1 MKPRVRFAPSP
12 TGALHIG
19 GARTAL
25 FNWLFA
31 RHHGGVFV
39 LRVEDTDLERS
50 TKEFEK
56 SILDGMRWLGM
67 DWDEGPYYQ
76 TQRMGLYREHA
87 ERLLREGK
95 AYRCTCTPEE
105 LEAKRREAMS
115 AGRKPKYDGTC
126 RNGPKRPERPSV
138 VRFRSPDSG
147 TTTFHDI
154 CRGEVT
160 WDNAEMDDLIIAR
173 SDGSPT
179 YNFTVVVDDVT
190 MRITHVIRG
199 DDHINNTPRQ
209 VLLYEALGYPV
220 PEFAHLPMIHG
231 QDRKKL
237 SKRHG
242 ATSVIEYE
250 RMGYLPEAMVNY
262 LARLGWAH
270 GDQEIFARDEL
281 IDKFDLSV
289 VGSSPS
295 VFDFEKPGWVNAQHL
310 AKRSD
315 AETAEM
321 AIPFWKELGVEA
333 TDMEYAAAAIATVRV
348 RGDTLKKLAEASAF
362 YFRES
367 IDIDPKAAEKW
378 LAAAGIERLSKL
390 RSLIEGMDEIN
401 EAALADAFG
410 GMTKQMA
417 IKMTELAQPVRVAM
431 TGGTASPGIY
441 EVLAVLGKKRVLSRL
456 DAAMRKGTNDV
467 HS

>member
-1 MKPRVRFAPSP
+1 M
-12 TGALHIG
+12 
-19 GARTAL
+19 

-50 TKEFEK
+50 TKEFEN
-56 SILDGMRWLGM
+56 SILEGMKWLGM

-76 TQRMGLYREHA
+76 TQRMDLYREHVQK
-87 ERLLREGK
+87 LLDEGK
-95 AYRCTCTPEE
+95 AYRCTCSPEE
-105 LEAKRREAMS
+105 LEKKRSEAM
-115 AGRKPKYDGTC
+115 ADGRKPKYDGTC
-126 RNGPKRPERPSV
+126 REGPKHPDRPAV
-138 VRFRSPDSG
+138 VRFRCPDSG
-147 TTTFHDI
+147 TTVFHDI
-154 CRGEVT
+154 CRGTVT

-190 MRITHVIRG
+190 MGITHVIRG

-209 VLLYEALGYPV
+209 VQLYGALGYPV

-231 QDRKKL
+231 QDKKKL

-250 RMGYLPEAMVNY
+250 KMGYLPDAMVNY

-270 GDQEIFARDEL
+270 GDQEIFTREEL
-281 IDKFDLSV
+281 VEKFDLSV

-295 VFDFEKPGWVNAQHL
+295 VFDFEKLGWVNAQHL
-310 AKRSD
+310 AKLSNEKI
-315 AETAEM
+315 AELVA
-321 AIPFWKELGVEA
+321 PFWAELGIESRDA
-333 TDMEYAAAAIATVRV
+333 GYAAAAIATVRV

-367 IDIDPKAAEKW
+367 VDIDPKAAGKW
-378 LAAAGIERLSKL
+378 LSNECVERLKRIRLSIAEAPEMSEA
-390 RSLIEGMDEIN
+390 SLTKIFEDL
-401 EAALADAFG
+401 AAELG
-410 GMTKQMA
+410 L
-417 IKMTELAQPVRVAM
+417 KMTDLAQPVRVAM

-441 EVLAVLGKKRVLSRL
+441 EVLSVLGRERVLARL
-456 DAAMRKGTNDV
+456 DAAIAGGGLNGGK
-467 HS
+467 